1 MCADVERRPSA
12 SITVLSVHGQKRFS
26 IDASQPAE
34 RKPHTRVDDESEIEK
49 KYSVGE
55 VLGQGSFGVVRE
67 VTNKLTGQKFAMKIV
82 NKEKVSHH
90 VCHCCYHTLPFMGK
104 VQICVIGHVAVVG
117 LPNNTGRPVIALYH
131 TASNGLILGNS
142 VSKCPVLVTVFMLY
156 LADVTI
162 VAHTVSN

>member
-12 SITVLSVHGQKRFS
+12 SINVLNVGQKRFS
-26 IDASQPAE
+26 MDASQLAE

-82 NKEKVSHH
+82 NKEKVSKKSH
-90 VCHCCYHTLPFMGK
+90 
-104 VQICVIGHVAVVG
+104 
-117 LPNNTGRPVIALYH
+117 
-131 TASNGLILGNS
+131 
-142 VSKCPVLVTVFMLY
+142 LVTRLP
-156 LADVTI
+156 LLLS
-162 VAHTVSN
+162 HTSIYGQGTNLCNWARCFCWAS